1 VRNKGSFQK
10 GDSIMTENRKIKI
23 IIGSDHAGFTL
34 KGKIVSLLKDLE
46 IEVEDV
52 GAYSTE
58 NTNYGPI
65 AKLVAE
71 TVAANEDS
79 KGILICGTGI
89 GMSIMAN
96 KVKGIRAAVVHDT
109 FSAEATR
116 AHNNS
121 NILCMGERVIGSG
134 LAIEITKKWIA
145 TPFDAGKHA
154 QRIQFIHDY
163 ELKNY
168 K

>member
-1 VRNKGSFQK
+1 MDEKK
-10 GDSIMTENRKIKI
+10 KMKM

-34 KGKIVSLLKDLE
+34 KEKIVSLLKDLE

-58 NTNYGPI
+58 RTNYGPI
-65 AKLVAE
+65 AQLVAE
-71 TVAANEDS
+71 RVVNENI

-116 AHNNS
+116 AHNDS

-134 LAIEITKKWIA
+134 LALEITKKWIM
-145 TPFDAGKHA
+145 TKFDAGKHA
-154 QRIQFIHDY
+154 ERIQFIRDY
-163 ELKNY
+163 ESEIR
-168 K
+168 

>member
-1 VRNKGSFQK
+1 MQ
-10 GDSIMTENRKIKI
+10 ENSKMKI
-23 IIGSDHAGFTL
+23 IIGSDHAGFNL
-34 KGKIVSLLKDLE
+34 KGKIISLLEGLA

-52 GAYSTE
+52 GAYSSE
-58 NTNYGPI
+58 SVNYGPI
-65 AKLVAE
+65 AQAVAE
-71 TVAANEDS
+71 KVGSHENT

-96 KVKGIRAAVVHDT
+96 KVPGIRAAVVHDT

-116 AHNNS
+116 AHNDS

-134 LAIEITKKWIA
+134 LALEIVKKWIH
-145 TPFDAGKHA
+145 TEFEAGKHGN
-154 QRIQFIHDY
+154 RIQFIRDY
-163 ELKNY
+163 EQRHLQKN

>member
-1 VRNKGSFQK
+1 
-10 GDSIMTENRKIKI
+10 MKI

-34 KGKIVSLLKDLE
+34 KEKIISLLKDLSM
-46 IEVEDV
+46 EVEDV

-58 NTNYGPI
+58 RADYGPI
-65 AKLVAE
+65 GKLVAE
-71 TVAANEDS
+71 AVAKDENL

-96 KVKGIRAAVVHDT
+96 KVKGVRAALVHDT

-134 LAIEITKKWIA
+134 LAAEITKKWLG
-145 TPFDAGKHA
+145 TSFDAGKHA
-154 QRIQFIHDY
+154 ERIQFIQEY
-163 ELKNY
+163 ELENHK
-168 K
+168 